1 MIFSMKSQVFLNEK
15 RKHQTPCFDM
25 ILVSKQGVLFLSGNG
40 DEMRRKRRS
49 KRYRLIVREVLV
61 GIMVLFLIL
70 AMVVLYNYYL
80 EDNAI
85 DQGFLRD
92 AVTETGEAAGDWKLI
107 LVNRWH
113 PIPDDYEVTLTE
125 LRNGQAV
132 DSRIY
137 PDLQEMFDDARAEGL
152 MPKISSSY
160 RTAEEQQAIMDEKI
174 VDYQAEGNDDETA
187 RELAEKWVAIPGTS
201 EHQLGIAVD
210 ITSENSFIQDASI
223 IWQWLNENS
232 WKYGF
237 IQRYPDGKT
246 DITGVIYESWHY
258 RYVGREA
265 AKEIYEQ
272 GICLEEYLNEVN

>member
-92 AVTETGEAAGDWKLI
+92 AVTETGGAEAGVGETHDVQTQPAEMETDILTESGEVPGDWKLI

-174 VDYQAEGNDDETA
+174 ADYQAEGNDDETA
-187 RELAEKWVAIPGTS
+187 RELAEKWVALPGPCGL
-201 EHQLGIAVD
+201 HLGLAVVFPRM
-210 ITSENSFIQDASI
+210 NSF
-223 IWQWLNENS
+223 
-232 WKYGF
+232 
-237 IQRYPDGKT
+237 
-246 DITGVIYESWHY
+246 
-258 RYVGREA
+258 
-265 AKEIYEQ
+265 
-272 GICLEEYLNEVN
+272 